1 MKTKS
6 EILVTLSE
14 ELLNRLRAR
23 ARELRVPLKYLV
35 ASLVCDTVETAEPYL
50 DKCTLHPTCHVA

>member
-14 ELLNRLRAR
+14 ELLDRPRTR

-35 ASLVCDTVETAEPYL
+35 ASLVCDTVESAATNL
-50 DKCTLHPTCHVA
+50 DKPAPQPTYHVA

>member
-6 EILVTLSE
+6 EVLVTLSE
-14 ELLNRLRAR
+14 ELLDRLRAR

-35 ASLVCDTVETAEPYL
+35 ASLVCDTVETAATNL
-50 DKCTLHPTCHVA
+50 DKRTPQPACHVA